1 MNNEPAMTVWRPLLY
16 YSLAV
21 AGGSVYGG
29 QV

>member
-1 MNNEPAMTVWRPLLY
+1 MSNEPAMTVWRPLLY
-16 YSLAV
+16 CSLAV